1 MTVEDFHKCLKR
13 LISEVEMAEL
23 GMTPTEGIIETL
35 LSEVYRLESCGTRFM
50 HQMQETY

>member
-1 MTVEDFHKCLKR
+1 MTVDDFHKSLKS
-13 LISEVEMAEL
+13 LISEVEMAE
-23 GMTPTEGIIETL
+23 MPTPTEGIIETL